1 MRKQNTLT
9 GIPTSEGQRGSALFI
24 VLMVMIVVAFLVVTA
39 AQSYNTEQRISANES
54 DRKLALSLAE
64 AALREGEFQ
73 VLDLEYAADS
83 KVTFSENCEKGLCTA
98 VNVRTNNNG
107 TNNNGSEEAFGNIMV
122 QGKPTVEA
130 VKRSCPAKSGKNSTG
145 LCIDNQGVEYK
156 KGTGNVSKM
165 PRYIIE
171 YLGVKN
177 GQNVY
182 RVTAKAWGKNAN
194 TVVVLQ
200 SYVGNNDEQ

>member
-1 MRKQNTLT
+1 MRKQNALT

-73 VLDLEYAADS
+73 VLDLEYTADS

-98 VNVRTNNNG
+98 VNVRANNNG
-107 TNNNGSEEAFGNIMV
+107 NEEAFGNIV
-122 QGKPTVEA
+122 VKGNPAVEA
-130 VKRSCPAKSGKNSTG
+130 VKRSCPANSAS
-145 LCIDNQGVEYK
+145 LCIDNKGMEYK
-156 KGTGNVSKM
+156 KGTGSVSKM

>member
-1 MRKQNTLT
+1 MRKQNALT
-9 GIPTSEGQRGSALFI
+9 GIPTSDGQRGFALFI

-64 AALREGEFQ
+64 AALREGELQ
-73 VLDLEYAADS
+73 VLDLEYDTDS
-83 KVTFSENCEKGLCTA
+83 KVTFSEHCAKGLCTA
-98 VNVRTNNNG
+98 VNVRTNNDNK
-107 TNNNGSEEAFGNIMV
+107 EAFDNIVV

-130 VKRSCPAKSGKNSTG
+130 VKRSCTAKSTG
-145 LCIDNQGVEYK
+145 LCIDTKGMEYK
-156 KGTGNVSKM
+156 KGKGSVSKP

-177 GQNVY
+177 GENVY

-200 SYVGNNDEQ
+200 SYVSNNDE

>member
-1 MRKQNTLT
+1 MRKQNALT
-9 GIPTSEGQRGSALFI
+9 GIPTSEGQRGFALFI

-73 VLDLEYAADS
+73 VLDLEYTADS
-83 KVTFSENCEKGLCTA
+83 KVPFSENCENGLCTA
-98 VNVRTNNNG
+98 VNVRTNDAN
-107 TNNNGSEEAFGNIMV
+107 EETFDNIV
-122 QGKPTVEA
+122 VKGKPTVEA
-130 VKRSCPAKSGKNSTG
+130 VKRPCPAKSGKNSAG
-145 LCIDNQGVEYK
+145 LCIDNQGVEYE

-171 YLGVKN
+171 YLGEKN
-177 GQNVY
+177 NQNIY

>member
-1 MRKQNTLT
+1 MRKQNALT
-9 GIPTSEGQRGSALFI
+9 GIPTSDGQRGSALFI

-73 VLDLEYAADS
+73 VLDLEYTADS

-98 VNVRTNNNG
+98 VNVRTNNANE
-107 TNNNGSEEAFGNIMV
+107 GSFGNIVV
-122 QGKPTVEA
+122 QGTPTVEA

-156 KGTGNVSKM
+156 KGTASVSKM

>member
-1 MRKQNTLT
+1 MRKQNALT
-9 GIPTSEGQRGSALFI
+9 GIPTSEGQRGFALFI

-73 VLDLEYAADS
+73 VLYLEYTADS
-83 KVTFSENCEKGLCTA
+83 KVTFSENCENGLCTA
-98 VNVRTNNNG
+98 VNVRTNDAN
-107 TNNNGSEEAFGNIMV
+107 EETFDNIV
-122 QGKPTVEA
+122 VKGKPTVEA
-130 VKRSCPAKSGKNSTG
+130 VKRPCPAKSGKNSAG
-145 LCIDNQGVEYK
+145 LCIDNQGVEYE

-171 YLGVKN
+171 YLGEKN
-177 GQNVY
+177 NQNIY

>member
-1 MRKQNTLT
+1 MRKQNALT
-9 GIPTSEGQRGSALFI
+9 GIPTSEGQRGFALFI

-73 VLDLEYAADS
+73 VLDLEYTADS
-83 KVTFSENCEKGLCTA
+83 KVTFSENCENGLCTA
-98 VNVRTNNNG
+98 VNVRTNDAN
-107 TNNNGSEEAFGNIMV
+107 EETFDNIVVKGN
-122 QGKPTVEA
+122 PTVEA
-130 VKRSCPAKSGKNSTG
+130 VKRSCPANSAKNSTG
-145 LCIDNQGVEYK
+145 LCIDNKGMEYK
-156 KGTGNVSKM
+156 KGTGSVSKM

>member
-9 GIPTSEGQRGSALFI
+9 GIPTSDGQRGSALFI

-107 TNNNGSEEAFGNIMV
+107 SEEDFGNIVV

-130 VKRSCPAKSGKNSTG
+130 VKRSCLAKSGKNSTG
-145 LCIDNQGVEYK
+145 LCIDNKGMEYN
-156 KGTGNVSKM
+156 KGAAGVSKM

>member
-1 MRKQNTLT
+1 MRKQNALT
-9 GIPTSEGQRGSALFI
+9 GIPTSDGQRGFALFI

-64 AALREGEFQ
+64 AALREGELQ
-73 VLDLEYAADS
+73 VLDLEYDTDS

-98 VNVRTNNNG
+98 VNVWTNTNNGN
-107 TNNNGSEEAFGNIMV
+107 EEVFDNIVV

-130 VKRSCPAKSGKNSTG
+130 VKRSCTANSTN
-145 LCIDNQGVEYK
+145 LCIDNKGMEYK
-156 KGTGNVSKM
+156 KGTRSVSKM

-177 GQNVY
+177 GENVY

-200 SYVGNNDEQ
+200 SYVSNNDE

>member
-9 GIPTSEGQRGSALFI
+9 GIPTSDGQKGFALFI

-64 AALREGEFQ
+64 AALRDGEFQ
-73 VLDLEYAADS
+73 VLDLEYTTDS
-83 KVTFSENCEKGLCTA
+83 KVTFRENCENGLCTA
-98 VNVRTNNNG
+98 VNVRTNNDN
-107 TNNNGSEEAFGNIMV
+107 EEAFDNIVV

-130 VKRSCPAKSGKNSTG
+130 VKRFCPANSTN
-145 LCIDNQGVEYK
+145 LCIDNKGMVYG
-156 KGTGNVSKM
+156 KGTGSVSKM

-177 GQNVY
+177 NQNIY

-200 SYVGNNDEQ
+200 SYVSNNDEQ

>member
-9 GIPTSEGQRGSALFI
+9 GIPTSDGQRGSALFI

-107 TNNNGSEEAFGNIMV
+107 SEEAFGNIVV
-122 QGKPTVEA
+122 QGKPAVEA

-156 KGTGNVSKM
+156 KGTGNVNKM

>member
-9 GIPTSEGQRGSALFI
+9 GIPTSDGQRGSALFI

-73 VLDLEYAADS
+73 VLDLEYTADS
-83 KVTFSENCEKGLCTA
+83 KVTFSENCENGLCTA
-98 VNVRTNNNG
+98 VNVRTNDAN
-107 TNNNGSEEAFGNIMV
+107 EETFDNIV
-122 QGKPTVEA
+122 VKGKPTVEA
-130 VKRSCPAKSGKNSTG
+130 VKRPCPAKSGKNSTG

-156 KGTGNVSKM
+156 KGAGNVSKM
-165 PRYIIE
+165 PCYIIE

>member
-9 GIPTSEGQRGSALFI
+9 GIPTSDGQRGSALFI

-73 VLDLEYAADS
+73 VLDLEYTADS

-107 TNNNGSEEAFGNIMV
+107 NEEVFGNIVV
-122 QGKPTVEA
+122 QGTPTVEA

-145 LCIDNQGVEYK
+145 LCIDNQGVEYEK
-156 KGTGNVSKM
+156 GTGTGNVSKM

-171 YLGVKN
+171 YLGEKN
-177 GQNVY
+177 NQNIY

>member
-1 MRKQNTLT
+1 MRKQNALT
-9 GIPTSEGQRGSALFI
+9 GIPTSDGQRGSALFI

-73 VLDLEYAADS
+73 VLDLEYTADS

-98 VNVRTNNNG
+98 VNVRTNDAN
-107 TNNNGSEEAFGNIMV
+107 EETFDNIV
-122 QGKPTVEA
+122 VKGKPTVEA
-130 VKRSCPAKSGKNSTG
+130 VKRPCPAKSGKNSAG
-145 LCIDNQGVEYK
+145 LCIDNQGVEYE

-171 YLGVKN
+171 YLGEKN
-177 GQNVY
+177 NQNIY

>member
-1 MRKQNTLT
+1 MRKQNALT
-9 GIPTSEGQRGSALFI
+9 GIPTSEGQRGFALFI

-73 VLDLEYAADS
+73 VLDLEYTADS
-83 KVTFSENCEKGLCTA
+83 KVTFSENCENGLCTA
-98 VNVRTNNNG
+98 VNVRTNDAN
-107 TNNNGSEEAFGNIMV
+107 EETFDNIV
-122 QGKPTVEA
+122 VKGKPTVEA
-130 VKRSCPAKSGKNSTG
+130 VKRPCPAKSGKNSAG
-145 LCIDNQGVEYK
+145 LCIDNKGMEYK
-156 KGTGNVSKM
+156 KGTGSVRKM

>member
-9 GIPTSEGQRGSALFI
+9 GIPTSDGQRGSALFI

-83 KVTFSENCEKGLCTA
+83 KVTFSENCENGLCTA
-98 VNVRTNNNG
+98 VNVRTNDAN
-107 TNNNGSEEAFGNIMV
+107 EETFDNIV
-122 QGKPTVEA
+122 VKGKPTVEA
-130 VKRSCPAKSGKNSTG
+130 VKRSCPAKSGKNSTD

-156 KGTGNVSKM
+156 KGTGSVSKM

>member
-9 GIPTSEGQRGSALFI
+9 GIPTSDGQRGSALFI

-73 VLDLEYAADS
+73 VLDLEYTADS
-83 KVTFSENCEKGLCTA
+83 KVTFSENCENGLCTA
-98 VNVRTNNNG
+98 VNVRTNDAN
-107 TNNNGSEEAFGNIMV
+107 EETFDNIV
-122 QGKPTVEA
+122 VKGKPTVEA
-130 VKRSCPAKSGKNSTG
+130 VKRPCPAKSGKNSTG

-156 KGTGNVSKM
+156 KGTASVSKM

-171 YLGVKN
+171 YLGEKN
-177 GQNVY
+177 NQKIY

>member
-9 GIPTSEGQRGSALFI
+9 GIPTSDGQRGSALFI

-73 VLDLEYAADS
+73 VLDLEYTADS
-83 KVTFSENCEKGLCTA
+83 KVTFSENCENGLCTA
-98 VNVRTNNNG
+98 VNVRTNDAN
-107 TNNNGSEEAFGNIMV
+107 EETFDNIV
-122 QGKPTVEA
+122 VKGKPTVEA
-130 VKRSCPAKSGKNSTG
+130 VKRSCPAKSSKNSTD

-156 KGTGNVSKM
+156 KGTGSVSKM

>member
-1 MRKQNTLT
+1 MRKQNALT
-9 GIPTSEGQRGSALFI
+9 GIPTSDGQRGSALFI

-73 VLDLEYAADS
+73 VLDLEYTADS

-98 VNVRTNNNG
+98 VNVRTNNAN
-107 TNNNGSEEAFGNIMV
+107 EESFGNIVV
-122 QGKPTVEA
+122 QGTPTVEV

-156 KGTGNVSKM
+156 KGTASVSKM

>member
-1 MRKQNTLT
+1 MRKQNALT

-73 VLDLEYAADS
+73 VLDLEYTADS

-98 VNVRTNNNG
+98 VNVRANNNG
-107 TNNNGSEEAFGNIMV
+107 NEEAFGNIV
-122 QGKPTVEA
+122 VKGNPAVEA
-130 VKRSCPAKSGKNSTG
+130 VKRYCPANSAS
-145 LCIDNQGVEYK
+145 LCIDNKGMEYK
-156 KGTGNVSKM
+156 KGTGSVSKM

>member
-9 GIPTSEGQRGSALFI
+9 GIPTSDGQRGSALFI

-73 VLDLEYAADS
+73 VLDLEYTADS
-83 KVTFSENCEKGLCTA
+83 KVTFSENCENGLCTA
-98 VNVRTNNNG
+98 VNVRTNDAN
-107 TNNNGSEEAFGNIMV
+107 EETFDNIV
-122 QGKPTVEA
+122 VKGKPTVEA
-130 VKRSCPAKSGKNSTG
+130 VKRPCPAKSGKNSTG
-145 LCIDNQGVEYK
+145 LCIDNQGVEYN
-156 KGTGNVSKM
+156 KGTAGVSKM

>member
-1 MRKQNTLT
+1 MCKQNTLT
-9 GIPTSEGQRGSALFI
+9 GIPTSDGQRGFALFI

-64 AALREGEFQ
+64 AALREGELQ
-73 VLDLEYAADS
+73 VLDLEYDTDS
-83 KVTFSENCEKGLCTA
+83 KVTFSENCAKGLCTA
-98 VNVRTNNNG
+98 VNVRTNNTGN
-107 TNNNGSEEAFGNIMV
+107 EEAFDNIVV
-122 QGKPTVEA
+122 QDNPTVEA
-130 VKRSCPAKSGKNSTG
+130 VKRSCPANSTD
-145 LCIDNQGVEYK
+145 LCIDKKGMKYK
-156 KGTGNVSKM
+156 KGTRSVSEM

-177 GQNVY
+177 GENVY

-200 SYVGNNDEQ
+200 SYVSNNDE

>member
-1 MRKQNTLT
+1 
-9 GIPTSEGQRGSALFI
+9 
-24 VLMVMIVVAFLVVTA
+24 
-39 AQSYNTEQRISANES
+39 
-54 DRKLALSLAE
+54 
-64 AALREGEFQ
+64 
-73 VLDLEYAADS
+73 
-83 KVTFSENCEKGLCTA
+83 GLCTA

-107 TNNNGSEEAFGNIMV
+107 NEEVFGNIVV
-122 QGKPTVEA
+122 QGTPTVEA

-145 LCIDNQGVEYK
+145 LCIDNQGVEYE

-171 YLGVKN
+171 YLGEKN
-177 GQNVY
+177 NQNIY

>member
-9 GIPTSEGQRGSALFI
+9 GIPTSDGQRGSALFI

-73 VLDLEYAADS
+73 VLDLEYTADS
-83 KVTFSENCEKGLCTA
+83 KVTFSENCENGLCTA
-98 VNVRTNNNG
+98 VNVRTNDAN
-107 TNNNGSEEAFGNIMV
+107 EETFDNIV
-122 QGKPTVEA
+122 VKGKPTVEA
-130 VKRSCPAKSGKNSTG
+130 VKRPCPAKSGKNSTG

-156 KGTGNVSKM
+156 KGTENVSKM

>member
-9 GIPTSEGQRGSALFI
+9 GIPTSDGQRGSALFI

-73 VLDLEYAADS
+73 VLDLEYTADS
-83 KVTFSENCEKGLCTA
+83 KVTFSENCENGLCTA
-98 VNVRTNNNG
+98 VNVRTNDVN
-107 TNNNGSEEAFGNIMV
+107 EETFDNIV
-122 QGKPTVEA
+122 VKGKPTVEA
-130 VKRSCPAKSGKNSTG
+130 VKRPCLAKSGKNSAG
-145 LCIDNQGVEYK
+145 LCIDNKGMEYNKGVA
-156 KGTGNVSKM
+156 GVSKM

>member
-1 MRKQNTLT
+1 MRKQNALT
-9 GIPTSEGQRGSALFI
+9 GIPTSEGQRGFALFI

-64 AALREGEFQ
+64 VALREGEFQ
-73 VLDLEYAADS
+73 VLDLEYTADS
-83 KVTFSENCEKGLCTA
+83 KVTFSENCENGLCTA
-98 VNVRTNNNG
+98 VNVRTNDAN
-107 TNNNGSEEAFGNIMV
+107 EEAFDNIV
-122 QGKPTVEA
+122 VKGKPTVEA

>member
-9 GIPTSEGQRGSALFI
+9 GIPTSDGQRGFALFI

-64 AALREGEFQ
+64 AALREGELQ
-73 VLDLEYAADS
+73 VLDLEYDTDS
-83 KVTFSENCEKGLCTA
+83 KVTFSENCGKGLCTA
-98 VNVRTNNNG
+98 VNVRTNN
-107 TNNNGSEEAFGNIMV
+107 EEAFDNIVV

-130 VKRSCPAKSGKNSTG
+130 VKRFCPANSTD
-145 LCIDNQGVEYK
+145 LCIDKKGMEYK
-156 KGTGNVSKM
+156 KGKGSVSKP

-177 GQNVY
+177 GENVY

-200 SYVGNNDEQ
+200 SYVSNNDE

>member
-1 MRKQNTLT
+1 MRKQNALT
-9 GIPTSEGQRGSALFI
+9 GIPTSEGQRGFALFI

-73 VLDLEYAADS
+73 VLDLEYTADS
-83 KVTFSENCEKGLCTA
+83 KVTFSENCENGLCTA
-98 VNVRTNNNG
+98 VNVRTNDAN
-107 TNNNGSEEAFGNIMV
+107 EEAFDNIV
-122 QGKPTVEA
+122 VKGKPNVEA

>member
-9 GIPTSEGQRGSALFI
+9 GIPTSDGQRGSALFI

-73 VLDLEYAADS
+73 VLDLEYTADS

-98 VNVRTNNNG
+98 VNVRTNNANEETFDNIVVKG
-107 TNNNGSEEAFGNIMV
+107 T
-122 QGKPTVEA
+122 PTVEA

-145 LCIDNQGVEYK
+145 LCIDNQGVEYE

>member
-1 MRKQNTLT
+1 MRKQNALT
-9 GIPTSEGQRGSALFI
+9 GIPTSEGQRGFALFI

-73 VLDLEYAADS
+73 VLDLEYTADS
-83 KVTFSENCEKGLCTA
+83 KVTFSENCENGLCTA
-98 VNVRTNNNG
+98 VNVRTNDAN
-107 TNNNGSEEAFGNIMV
+107 EEAFDNIV
-122 QGKPTVEA
+122 VKGKPTVEA
-130 VKRSCPAKSGKNSTG
+130 VKRPCPATGKNSAG
-145 LCIDNQGVEYK
+145 LCIDNKGMEYNKGVA
-156 KGTGNVSKM
+156 GVSKM

>member
-9 GIPTSEGQRGSALFI
+9 GIPTSDGQRGSALFI

-73 VLDLEYAADS
+73 VLDLEYTEDS
-83 KVTFSENCEKGLCTA
+83 KVTFSENCENGLCTA
-98 VNVRTNNNG
+98 VNVRTNDAN
-107 TNNNGSEEAFGNIMV
+107 EETFDNIV
-122 QGKPTVEA
+122 VKGKPTVEA
-130 VKRSCPAKSGKNSTG
+130 VKRPCPAKSGKNSTG

>member
-1 MRKQNTLT
+1 MRKQNALT
-9 GIPTSEGQRGSALFI
+9 GIPTSDGQRGFALFI

-64 AALREGEFQ
+64 AALREGELQ
-73 VLDLEYAADS
+73 VLDLEYDTDS
-83 KVTFSENCEKGLCTA
+83 KITFSENCAKGLCTA
-98 VNVRTNNNG
+98 VNVRTNNDN
-107 TNNNGSEEAFGNIMV
+107 EEAFDNIVV

-130 VKRSCPAKSGKNSTG
+130 VKRSCTAKSTG
-145 LCIDNQGVEYK
+145 LCIDNKEMEYK
-156 KGTGNVSKM
+156 KGKGSVSKP

-177 GQNVY
+177 GENVY

-200 SYVGNNDEQ
+200 SYVSNNDE

>member
-9 GIPTSEGQRGSALFI
+9 GIPTSDGQRGSALFI

-73 VLDLEYAADS
+73 VLDLEYTADS
-83 KVTFSENCEKGLCTA
+83 KVTFSENCENGLCTA
-98 VNVRTNNNG
+98 VNVRTNDAN
-107 TNNNGSEEAFGNIMV
+107 EETFDNIV
-122 QGKPTVEA
+122 VKGKPTVEA
-130 VKRSCPAKSGKNSTG
+130 VKRPCPAKFGKNSTG

-165 PRYIIE
+165 PCYIIE

>member
-9 GIPTSEGQRGSALFI
+9 GIPTSDGQRGSALFI

-73 VLDLEYAADS
+73 VLDLEYTADS
-83 KVTFSENCEKGLCTA
+83 KVTFSENCENGLCTA
-98 VNVRTNNNG
+98 VNVRTNDAN
-107 TNNNGSEEAFGNIMV
+107 EETFDNIV
-122 QGKPTVEA
+122 VKGKPTVEA

-156 KGTGNVSKM
+156 KGTASVSKM

>member
-9 GIPTSEGQRGSALFI
+9 GIPTSDGQRGSALFI

-73 VLDLEYAADS
+73 VLDLEYTADS
-83 KVTFSENCEKGLCTA
+83 KVTFSENCEDGLCTA
-98 VNVRTNNNG
+98 VNVRTNDAN
-107 TNNNGSEEAFGNIMV
+107 EETFDNIV
-122 QGKPTVEA
+122 VKGKPTVEA
-130 VKRSCPAKSGKNSTG
+130 VKRPCPAKSGKNSTG

>member
-1 MRKQNTLT
+1 MRKQNALT
-9 GIPTSEGQRGSALFI
+9 GIPTSEGQRGFALFI

-73 VLDLEYAADS
+73 VLDLEYTADS
-83 KVTFSENCEKGLCTA
+83 KVTFSANCEKGLCTA
-98 VNVRTNNNG
+98 VNVRTNNAN
-107 TNNNGSEEAFGNIMV
+107 EESFDNIVV

-130 VKRSCPAKSGKNSTG
+130 VKRSCSVQSGKNSTD

-156 KGTGNVSKM
+156 KGTGSVSKM

>member
-9 GIPTSEGQRGSALFI
+9 GIPTSDGQRGSALFI

-73 VLDLEYAADS
+73 VLDLEYTADS
-83 KVTFSENCEKGLCTA
+83 KVTFSENCENGLCTA
-98 VNVRTNNNG
+98 VNVRTNDAN
-107 TNNNGSEEAFGNIMV
+107 EETFDNIV
-122 QGKPTVEA
+122 VKGKPTVEA
-130 VKRSCPAKSGKNSTG
+130 VKRPCPAKSGKNSTD

-165 PRYIIE
+165 PCYIIE

>member
-1 MRKQNTLT
+1 MRKQNALT
-9 GIPTSEGQRGSALFI
+9 GIPTSDGQRGSALFI

-83 KVTFSENCEKGLCTA
+83 KVTFSENCENGLCTA
-98 VNVRTNNNG
+98 VNVRTNDAN
-107 TNNNGSEEAFGNIMV
+107 EETFDNIV
-122 QGKPTVEA
+122 VKGKPTVEA
-130 VKRSCPAKSGKNSTG
+130 VKRSCPAKSGKNSTD

-156 KGTGNVSKM
+156 KGTGSVSKM